1 MKKRKDKAAQMFLTE
16 LFGKN
21 YTEEECKIASKVIKG
36 VAARFTSCAINFNME
51 CPQFT
56 PSVDSNYLL
65 KLSNELLVEEDE
77 QSEN

>member
-1 MKKRKDKAAQMFLTE
+1 MKKRKDQAAEMFLTE
-16 LFGKN
+16 LFGN
-21 YTEEECKIASKVIKG
+21 DYTEEQCRITSKVVKG

-65 KLSNELLVEEDE
+65 KLSNDLLVEED
-77 QSEN
+77 